1 MVKPTDDSRARRRGI
16 GRAATLHGDAGNT
29 STLPCVQRLTLSVD
43 RPVRIL
49 VIGAH
54 ADDIEIGCGGTLL
67 RMGEEGRI
75 RTIHWL
81 VLSAAGDRIAEARA
95 GADAF
100 TRGVD
105 DKRVEI
111 AEARDGYFPAEYGL
125 IKDRFER
132 LKAEPAPDLIL
143 VPRRDDLHQDHRI
156 AAEMAWATF
165 RDHAILEYEI
175 PKWDADL
182 APPNAYVE
190 LTADIIERK
199 AALLAQTYGSQVDR
213 HWFSRETFMGLAR
226 IRGIECRAAG
236 GYAEGFHAR
245 KLVLSL

>member
-1 MVKPTDDSRARRRGI
+1 
-16 GRAATLHGDAGNT
+16 
-29 STLPCVQRLTLSVD
+29 VQRLAISGD
-43 RPVRIL
+43 GPVRIF

-67 RMGEEGRI
+67 RLAGEDRI
-75 RTIHWL
+75 SAIRWL

-95 GADAF
+95 GAAAF
-100 TRGVD
+100 TGGVHD
-105 DKRVEI
+105 VQVEI
-111 AEARDGYFPAEYGL
+111 GDARDGYFPAEYGA

-132 LKAEPAPDLIL
+132 LKTEPAPDLIL

-156 AAEMAWATF
+156 VAEMAWTTF
-165 RDHAILEYEI
+165 RDHLILEYEI

-190 LTADIIERK
+190 LTADLIERK
-199 AALLAQTYGSQVDR
+199 AALLAETFASQADR
-213 HWFSRETFMGLAR
+213 HWFSRETFVGLAR
-226 IRGIECRAAG
+226 VRGIECRAEG

-245 KLVLSL
+245 KVVL

>member
-1 MVKPTDDSRARRRGI
+1 
-16 GRAATLHGDAGNT
+16 
-29 STLPCVQRLTLSVD
+29 VQRLTLSGD
-43 RPVRIL
+43 GPVRIL

-67 RMGEEGRI
+67 RMAEEGRI
-75 RTIHWL
+75 RAIHWL
-81 VLSAAGDRIAEARA
+81 VLSAAGDRLSEARA

-100 TRGVD
+100 THGVD
-105 DKRVEI
+105 DTQVEI
-111 AEARDGYFPAEYGL
+111 GDSRDGFFPAEYGL

-156 AAEMAWATF
+156 AAEMAWTTF
-165 RDHAILEYEI
+165 RDHSILEYEI

-199 AALLAQTYGSQVDR
+199 ATLLAQTYGSQADR
-213 HWFSRETFMGLAR
+213 HWFSRETFVGLAR
-226 IRGIECRAAG
+226 IRGIECRAAD
-236 GYAEGFHAR
+236 GYAEAFHAR
-245 KLVLSL
+245 KLVLAL